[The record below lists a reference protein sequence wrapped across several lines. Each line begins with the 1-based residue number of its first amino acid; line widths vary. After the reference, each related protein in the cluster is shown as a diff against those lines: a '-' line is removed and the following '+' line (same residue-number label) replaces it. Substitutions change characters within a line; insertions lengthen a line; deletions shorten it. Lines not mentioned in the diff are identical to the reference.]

1 MIIFPQINGIRI
13 VILWR
18 WPVSWR
24 GHVTKVASLMEG
36 EWSYYRGGQI
46 NRGRL
51 IMLIWSV

>member
-24 GHVTKVASLMEG
+24 GHVTKVASLRRENGDITEVDSLIEG
-36 EWSYYRGGQI
+36 D
-46 NRGRL
+46 
-51 IMLIWSV
+51 